1 MENVK
6 QSPCFSWDYVK
17 IYDENKWDNVKYL
30 RIYISDYVKSI
41 IFAVVIKDF
50 RYG

>member
-1 MENVK
+1 MGNVK
-6 QSPCFSWDYVK
+6 WLPCFDLDYVK
-17 IYDENKWDNVKYL
+17 MQGKNECDNVKYL
-30 RIYISDYVKSI
+30 RIYDSDYVKSV

>member
-6 QSPCFSWDYVK
+6 IWGKKSVDNVKLMGIYSLDYVK
-17 IYDENKWDNVKYL
+17 IV
-30 RIYISDYVKSI
+30 

>member
-1 MENVK
+1 M
-6 QSPCFSWDYVK
+6 SDYVK
-17 IYDENKWDNVKYL
+17 LWDKSKWDNVKYL
-30 RIYISDYVKSI
+30 RIYSLDYVKNV

>member
-6 QSPCFSWDYVK
+6 ISPCFRQDYVK
-17 IYDENKWDNVKYL
+17 IWDENKWDNVKYL
-30 RIYISDYVKSI
+30 RIYGSNYVKSV

>member
-6 QSPCFSWDYVK
+6 ISPCIRNDYVK
-17 IYDENKWDNVKYL
+17 IWDENKWDNVKYL
-30 RIYISDYVKSI
+30 RIYSSDYVKCV
-41 IFAVVIKDF
+41 IFAAVIKDF

>member
-6 QSPCFSWDYVK
+6 IQ
-17 IYDENKWDNVKYL
+17 DENKWDNVKYL
-30 RIYISDYVKSI
+30 RIYSSDYVKSV

-50 RYG
+50 RHG